1 MMKSS
6 SYTHTHSCKTSPLLG
21 VQVLIFTRTALWVP
35 QKSRAGATSA
45 HVKMDFNC
53 CSVILFSLQGPS
65 QLLHTSHVSFIFLF
79 KVLLHCFKSLSVIP
93 WLLFNLDDG
102 HHHLQQHHWAN
113 RRQFWLFQ
121 SHRVTLTSILVSC
134 CYPGDFAALL
144 LCPQQCTSV
153 FSSKVEGAQYERKNY
168 LGRKVK
174 WGRQG
179 SRSNPQK

>member
-21 VQVLIFTRTALWVP
+21 VQVPIFTRTALWVP
-35 QKSRAGATSA
+35 QKSHAGATSA

-102 HHHLQQHHWAN
+102 QYHCLGKSQTVLAVQVT
-113 RRQFWLFQ
+113 Q
-121 SHRVTLTSILVSC
+121 SYSHITS
-134 CYPGDFAALL
+134 GQLL
-144 LCPQQCTSV
+144 L
-153 FSSKVEGAQYERKNY
+153 
-168 LGRKVK
+168 
-174 WGRQG
+174 
-179 SRSNPQK
+179 SRRFCSPPPLPPTVHISI